1 MKENLLGLD
10 AGGLERF
17 FEARGEKRFRA
28 KQMLRWLHQ
37 RGEADFAQM
46 SDLARPLR
54 QVLSESACVEAPR
67 IVGDSTAAGPKPSR
81 LPISMET

>member
-17 FEARGEKRFRA
+17 FEAQGEKRFRA
-28 KQMLRWLHQ
+28 KQVLRWVHQ
-37 RGEADFAQM
+37 RGAADFAQM

-54 QVLSESACVEAPR
+54 EKLVP
-67 IVGDSTAAGPKPSR
+67 
-81 LPISMET
+81 LPG